1 MSEGV
6 VQLFLRCN
14 FPFMFW
20 YWCFWSKYW
29 CSSVPF
35 LWIGKVFDT
44 VQISIPSNIK
54 CLIQKK
60 IAHLIIFRHF
70 FLSLPPPFS
79 HSFSLSFVIYTNNT
93 TPQIVF
99 PNISHTHKNC
109 DSIKFNQ
116 FQQYGWDVQLC
127 ICALIWFFF
136 SFHFFSFF
144 LFFFHKSNK

>member
-44 VQISIPSNIK
+44 VQISIPSNIR
-54 CLIQKK
+54 CLIQKEDSPFNYISSFLSFSPSPFLTLFFSFIRNFNIQYNTSNSLSEHITHTK
-60 IAHLIIFRHF
+60 IAILSNLIN
-70 FLSLPPPFS
+70 SNS
-79 HSFSLSFVIYTNNT
+79 TGEMY
-93 TPQIVF
+93 
-99 PNISHTHKNC
+99 NC
-109 DSIKFNQ
+109 VYVLYF
-116 FQQYGWDVQLC
+116 G
-127 ICALIWFFF
+127 F
-136 SFHFFSFF
+136 SFHFFSF